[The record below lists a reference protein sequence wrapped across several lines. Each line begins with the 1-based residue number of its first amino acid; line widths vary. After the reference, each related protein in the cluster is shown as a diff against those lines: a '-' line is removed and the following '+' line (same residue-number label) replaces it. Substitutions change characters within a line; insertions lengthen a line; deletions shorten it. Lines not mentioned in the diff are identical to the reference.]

1 MKLSD
6 QIGRELTAM
15 LANDQPM
22 PFKLTLTGISSHFG
36 VSPMPVRQAVDQLIA
51 DGLLRKLDN
60 GRIEP
65 DPDAVAA
72 LSEVDVE
79 VAGDQPPDPI
89 EQRIADEVVMRSLTR
104 EEHYLREA
112 VTAEGFGVGRTV
124 VRRVFGHLAGQGLL
138 EHVPRCGWLVR
149 PYREKDM
156 LDYLDIRETLE
167 VKALRLARD
176 RLDPAML
183 QSIREGNH
191 PGGRGKPVKLDN
203 RLHAYWI
210 EQSGNRYIA
219 DFFEKHGAFYSAM
232 FDYAVI
238 DKSVQS
244 AMARQHIEV
253 LDALLA
259 GDHRGAVKALV
270 RHIRAQQPNVAGL
283 IDNLTRKAAE

>member
-6 QIGRELTAM
+6 QIERQMLAM
-15 LANDQPM
+15 LANEQPL
-22 PFKLTLTGISSHFG
+22 PFKLTLSGISKHFG
-36 VSPMPVRQAVDQLIA
+36 VSPMPVRRAVDQLIA

-65 DPDAVAA
+65 DPDAIAA
-72 LSEVDVE
+72 LEQVAVE
-79 VAGDQPPDPI
+79 VAGEELPDPI

-112 VTAEGFGVGRTV
+112 VTAERFGVGRTV

-138 EHVPRCGWLVR
+138 EHVARCGWLVR

-183 QSIREGNH
+183 QSIRSGNH
-191 PGGRGKPVKLDN
+191 PGGRGKPVQLDN
-203 RLHAYWI
+203 RLHTYWI

-219 DFFEKHGAFYSAM
+219 DFFEKHGAFYSAL
-232 FDYAVI
+232 FDYAAI
-238 DKSVQS
+238 DPS
-244 AMARQHIEV
+244 AHSATARQHIEI

-259 GDHRGAVKALV
+259 GDQRAAVKALV

-283 IDNLTRKAAE
+283 IDNLTRKAEG